1 MPALRLIRGR
11 TFGRLHLY
19 GDVYSSPGLKLRQKQ
34 VLMCAFLAE
43 ADMHEQLFGH
53 LIAVSPL
60 KSPLLR
66 FRYLWASG
74 VVIELSIRAYMHLSN

>member
-1 MPALRLIRGR
+1 MSRHHYNEN
-11 TFGRLHLY
+11 FGSACRLHLY

-53 LIAVSPL
+53 VIAVST
-60 KSPLLR
+60 
-66 FRYLWASG
+66 ASQVLG
-74 VVIELSIRAYMHLSN
+74 R